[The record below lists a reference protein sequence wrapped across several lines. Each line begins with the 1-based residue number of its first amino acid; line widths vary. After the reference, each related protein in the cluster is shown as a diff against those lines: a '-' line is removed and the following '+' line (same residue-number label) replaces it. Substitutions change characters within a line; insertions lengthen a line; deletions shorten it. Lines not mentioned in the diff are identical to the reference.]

1 MKSTVLAS
9 ASLTLAILALGGAW
23 SSANAQDNPN
33 MGHFYM
39 ARRQVTITDEAPA
52 VNDKRTNPMPGA
64 AGGPAGGA
72 GLGRGL
78 PKANWTPYSQFVPSL
93 STNLPKVNNGVPQ
106 PMAQAPDPYGLKG
119 KAGKLKAAR
128 ASAKPKTAP
137 GGIPSAKTYTPYK
150 GYGGPTQMSSKPGGN
165 SGGGMPNYTTETGN
179 SSASSYGNTQTETNV
194 RGSVLHWARVKRKS
208 L

>member
-1 MKSTVLAS
+1 MKISVLAS
-9 ASLTLAILALGGAW
+9 ASLSIALLALGGAW
-23 SSANAQDNPN
+23 SSALAQENPN

-39 ARRQVTITDEAPA
+39 ARRQITITDEAPA
-52 VNDKRTNPMPGA
+52 VIDKRTNPTAGA
-64 AGGPAGGA
+64 AGGPGGGA

-119 KAGKLKAAR
+119 KAGKLKGSKVSA
-128 ASAKPKTAP
+128 AKPKTAP
-137 GGIPSAKTYTPYK
+137 GGIPQTKTYSPYK
-150 GYGGPTQMSSKPGGN
+150 GYGGPTQMSSKPGG
-165 SGGGMPNYTTETGN
+165 SAGGAPNYTTETGN
-179 SSASSYGNTQTETNV
+179 GSASSYGNTQTETNV